1 MELSDFEKILELKN
15 LLMQVMYL
23 NLSDDI
29 CEVLCNK
36 ADYYLEAIELLIDKE
51 PAFILL
57 NKSILNNILEIVSV
71 LRSFASSDRINNIII
86 SVNSL
91 SLQPNLHKFQY
102 ITWQQ
107 ESHNCPF
114 ADEDMIFNLLAS
126 DYSVYSALRQGE
138 ANDIEVSDYFMFS
151 INYLLEMV
159 PQFFESN
166 VLKISKY
173 KLVKFMIP
181 PFPWKIGLVFNMLKK
196 INKIDYSRQKIK
208 IKGE

>member
-15 LLMQVMYL
+15 LLMQVRYL

-29 CEVLCNK
+29 CNK

-57 NKSILNNILEIVSV
+57 NESILKNILEIVSV
-71 LRSFASSDRINNIII
+71 LRSFAPSDRINNIII

-91 SLQPNLHKFQY
+91 FLQPNLRRSQY
-102 ITWQQ
+102 ITWQL

-114 ADEDMIFNLLAS
+114 ADESMIFNLLAS
-126 DYSVYSALRQGE
+126 DYSVYSALRQGK
-138 ANDIEVSDYFMFS
+138 ANDIEVNDYFMFS

-159 PQFFESN
+159 PQFFESD
-166 VLKISKY
+166 VLKILKY

-181 PFPWKIGLVFNMLKK
+181 PFPWKIALVFNMLKM